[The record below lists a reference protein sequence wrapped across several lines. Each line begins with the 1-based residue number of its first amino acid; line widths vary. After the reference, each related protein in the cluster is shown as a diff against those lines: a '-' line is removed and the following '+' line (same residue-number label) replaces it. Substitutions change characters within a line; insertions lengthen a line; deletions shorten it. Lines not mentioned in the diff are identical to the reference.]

1 MITLTK
7 IAKEAETAPVA
18 TLPELAGSGEIL
30 VLAPHPD
37 DESLAMGAA
46 LCKASDAGRRVHVVV
61 VTDGTRSH
69 PNSISHPS
77 RVLSALRRD
86 EVRAA
91 VSILTRGRTEPIWL
105 GYPDMA
111 APESEDEFCE
121 IARRLEPQLENV
133 SAIWTTWDGDP
144 HPDHQRVWRL
154 ARYLATGK
162 EGVHMFGCPLWGRVQ
177 EPVPHASSDGLRRL
191 QVKGY
196 HTRKSQAVAAH
207 KSQMTKLI
215 GDDPEGFTMPP
226 ELAAYFVSSDEL
238 FIPA

>member
-1 MITLTK
+1 M
-7 IAKEAETAPVA
+7 APEA

-177 EPVPHASSDGLRRL
+177 EPVPHAGSDGLRRL
-191 QVKGY
+191 QVKG
-196 HTRKSQAVAAH
+196 
-207 KSQMTKLI
+207 
-215 GDDPEGFTMPP
+215 
-226 ELAAYFVSSDEL
+226 
-238 FIPA
+238 